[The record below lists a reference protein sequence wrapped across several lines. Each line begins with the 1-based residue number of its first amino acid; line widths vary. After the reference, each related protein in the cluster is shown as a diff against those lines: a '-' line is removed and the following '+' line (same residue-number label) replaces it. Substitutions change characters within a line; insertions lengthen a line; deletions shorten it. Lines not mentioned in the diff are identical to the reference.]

1 MPLSLLQYTRDTSP
15 KLTTKT
21 VELGHALPVQG
32 SRYVT
37 KDRVKRARSTATSSA
52 CHVHPSER
60 AVRAAGLTQ
69 ISCAIFYWF
78 GEAYWFL
85 RRIKDLHYRRTL
97 NPH

>member
-21 VELGHALPVQG
+21 VELGHALPVQR
-32 SRYVT
+32 SRCVT

-60 AVRAAGLTQ
+60 KCKSRSYEILRKGCLPEMELAPLRL
-69 ISCAIFYWF
+69 
-78 GEAYWFL
+78 GEGPIRVSAL
-85 RRIKDLHYRRTL
+85 
-97 NPH
+97 PGM